1 MKYIKPETTYT
12 TVGLLNII
20 LTSPMVEEGFGT
32 PSTEKGGEMEGGHIV
47 MSKHESF
54 GFGDSDDSFND
65 TWDQ

>member
-1 MKYIKPETTYT
+1 MKYIKPESTYT

-20 LTSPMVEEGFGT
+20 LTSNKEVGIGD
-32 PSTEKGGEMEGGHIV
+32 PSTEKGGDMGDGNIG

>member
-20 LTSPMVEEGFGT
+20 LTSNKVEEGLVV
-32 PSTEKGGEMEGGHIV
+32 PSTEKGEDMGGGNIV

>member
-20 LTSPMVEEGFGT
+20 LTSNKEHGIGE
-32 PSTEKGGEMEGGHIV
+32 PSTPKGEDMGGGNIV

>member
-20 LTSPMVEEGFGT
+20 LTSNKEHGIGE
-32 PSTEKGGEMEGGHIV
+32 PSTGKGEGDRDGNIF

>member
-20 LTSPMVEEGFGT
+20 LTSNKEYGIGN
-32 PSTEKGGEMEGGHIV
+32 PSIKGEDEDSGNIF

-65 TWDQ
+65 TWGQ

>member
-20 LTSPMVEEGFGT
+20 LTSNNKVEEGLGD
-32 PSTEKGGEMEGGHIV
+32 PSKRGGDMGDDYIF